1 MLKPDC
7 YWIWLIILIFRWVK
21 VIFNSP
27 YKSLINKPYNHN
39 SMSVETFY
47 NILIDDKQSVGER
60 TKAVFELKHLQTTEG
75 VEALLKGFQYLG

>member
-1 MLKPDC
+1 
-7 YWIWLIILIFRWVK
+7 
-21 VIFNSP
+21 
-27 YKSLINKPYNHN
+27 
-39 SMSVETFY
+39 MSVETFY